1 MSEWKLVSQ
10 TMTTPTELN
19 DPVEIILECKHR
31 DSALDVAAYIIDE
44 IKRNSQSIY
53 ALKIKLANEYDA
65 VEEERSWSART
76 SKLNLFQR
84 TANQLIKPKF
94 VELERNYKF
103 TAYSIWAERV
113 GPDKEWDH
121 KWKIAREK
129 KFATNGETRRY
140 HHKYQSYEYYY
151 DIWSNIHYGYV
162 GAFCKFSDSELL
174 DGAGLAQFIDDLRPF
189 DDKKVKNSKSING
202 AGWRKYDDIT
212 DSLSVRIGISLFR
225 KYPKPEDLTVDI
237 LMRYIENSDYPI
249 KEYSKIKH
257 KCYMA

>member
-1 MSEWKLVSQ
+1 MSEWKLVAQ

-84 TANQLIKPKF
+84 TANQLIKPNFIVMEK
-94 VELERNYKF
+94 NYKF

-113 GPDKEWDH
+113 GPNMEWDH
-121 KWKIAREK
+121 KWKIAEEK

-174 DGAGLAQFIDDLRPF
+174 DGAGLAQLLF
-189 DDKKVKNSKSING
+189 DAASLKKDIQNSESING
-202 AGWRKYDDIT
+202 KGLRKHDDIT
-212 DSLSVRIGISLFR
+212 DSLSVKLGIELFN
-225 KYPKPEDLTVDI
+225 KQPNPELLTVET
-237 LMRYIENSDYPI
+237 LMSFIERANYPI
-249 KEYSKIKH
+249 RVGSKIEH
-257 KCYMA
+257 ECR